1 MADDLRSLN
10 HEFYGTAERF
20 GNRVAFTRRDA
31 DTDEPTTFAAAARRA
46 ECFAA
51 GLRDLGLR
59 PRGRVALIADNNL
72 RWFVADRGTLLA
84 RGVDVPQPR
93 DVAPSALQ
101 HVLCHS
107 GATIAIVE
115 GSDNRARIHGWAREG
130 RLPRLTHVVRFED
143 AEPTPDPALPEH
155 AFPDVEA
162 RGASTR
168 ERVREHAESARAQN
182 LATIVYTSGTT
193 GAPKGVV
200 LTHANIL
207 HNIRVIPKHLELHPG
222 DHYLSI
228 LPAWHMFERT
238 LEYTLL
244 HCGAHVT
251 YTSRRRFRR
260 DLAEIGPTVAAFVP
274 RILEMI
280 HADLTKKVDS
290 AQGFRGLLARTA
302 IAVARRRHAARLTA
316 RGLGDRTGIVA
327 RAGAMLTVGALAA
340 PHALFD
346 RLVHRKIRDALGPTL
361 RMTVSGGGALAPHV
375 DALLNAIGYTVVVG
389 YGLTETAP
397 VVSVR
402 TPTRNPVGTIGLPL
416 PETEIAIRRDDT
428 GDGPGRIAI
437 RGPQVM
443 RGYFRDRSLTASVVD
458 ANGWF
463 DSGDLGTQRADGE
476 LRITGRAK
484 DTIVLRSGEN
494 VEPQPIETSLL
505 QSPWIEQVVVVGQD
519 HKELGALVVVD
530 REALPP
536 DTTDVTGLVEA
547 DVRRRSG
554 PAAGFRAFET
564 VRRVHVLDAPFTVED
579 GSLTHT
585 LKLRRNVIAERHAAA
600 IAALATR

>member
-31 DTDEPTTFAAAARRA
+31 DTDEPTTFAAAADRA
-46 ECFAA
+46 ERFAA
-51 GLRDLGLR
+51 GLRALGLR
-59 PRGRVALIADNNL
+59 ARGRVALIADNNL

-93 DVAPSALQ
+93 DVAPATLQ

-107 GATIAIVE
+107 GATIAVVE
-115 GSDNRARIHGWAREG
+115 GADNRARIHDWVREG
-130 RLPRLTHVVRFED
+130 RLPRLTHVIRFD
-143 AEPTPDPALPEH
+143 DDDPTPDPAVPEH
-155 AFPDVEA
+155 AFDDVEQLGADA
-162 RGASTR
+162 RDGIRATALGAH
-168 ERVREHAESARAQN
+168 ERN

-207 HNIRVIPKHLELHPG
+207 HNIRVIPAHLALHAG

-244 HCGAHVT
+244 HCGASVT
-251 YTSRRRFRR
+251 YTSRRRFRK
-260 DLAEIGPTVAAFVP
+260 DLTDVRPTVAAFVP

-280 HADLTKKVDS
+280 HADLTRKV
-290 AQGFRGLLARTA
+290 AAATGARGRLARTA
-302 IAVARRRHAARLTA
+302 IAVARRRHAARLAA
-316 RGLGDRTGIVA
+316 RGLADGGGA
-327 RAGAMLTVGALAA
+327 AGRLGGAAVALALA
-340 PHALFD
+340 PAHALFE
-346 RLVHRKIRDALGPTL
+346 RLVYRKIRDVIGPTL
-361 RMTVSGGGALAPHV
+361 RMTVSGGGALAPHI

-402 TPTRNPVGTIGLPL
+402 TPSRNPIGTIGLPL
-416 PETEIAIRRDDT
+416 PETEIAIRREA
-428 GDGPGRIAI
+428 GADGPGRIAI

-443 RGYFRDRSLTASVVD
+443 RGYFRDRALTATVVD
-458 ANGWF
+458 AQGWF
-463 DSGDLGTQRADGE
+463 DSGDLGTQRPDGE

-519 HKELGALVVVD
+519 HKELAALVVPD

-536 DTTDVTGLVEA
+536 DATDLTALLEGE
-547 DVRRRSG
+547 VRRRSG

-585 LKLRRNVIAERHAAA
+585 LKLRRNVIAERHADA
-600 IAALATR
+600 IEALGAR